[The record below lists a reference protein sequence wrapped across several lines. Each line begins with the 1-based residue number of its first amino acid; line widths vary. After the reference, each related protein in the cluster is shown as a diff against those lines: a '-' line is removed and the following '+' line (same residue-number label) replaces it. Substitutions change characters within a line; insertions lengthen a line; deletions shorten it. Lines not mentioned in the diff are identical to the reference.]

1 MVLKDKIFL
10 CDTIYDIKTL
20 KATVSG
26 GENMSDSIGGSHLS
40 RLSIDAKTFGLELPL
55 HCKVSYIRKVCHESH
70 PPTGAIFVFSR
81 RRLRPVKV
89 PGQNPASRSRLQ
101 IPPSWGNSNPKN
113 GS

>member
-55 HCKVSYIRKVCHESH
+55 HCKVSYIRKVWKKRGGDPE
-70 PPTGAIFVFSR
+70 
-81 RRLRPVKV
+81 LPV
-89 PGQNPASRSRLQ
+89 R
-101 IPPSWGNSNPKN
+101 
-113 GS
+113 